1 MSPSSTVMLPG
12 PTCFQPVRSLP
23 LKSGFQAGGCDCAA
37 ANASRAEAAASVSIV
52 ADLRGFMA
60 SCSSQIRLSRGA
72 HHGRLRPYRANSEL
86 QIVKIV
92 VTDFNVIEGGLG
104 LVVFDEIMFDAGFFG
119 LREDALPIN
128 GPLPDIGEAP
138 ANFHRRAGG
147 ALVAVRGVRVFDP
160 VFYVDQRETAGIFLE
175 IGQRILAGDVDPAEI
190 QLHGD
195 ELGIRFGEEE
205 IVRKF
210 SAERRG
216 GIEFE

>member
-12 PTCFQPVRSLP
+12 PTCFQPARSLP

-72 HHGRLRPYRANSEL
+72 RHGRLHPYRANSEL

-104 LVVFDEIMFDAGFFG
+104 LVIFDKIMFDAGFFG
-119 LREDALPIN
+119 MREDALPIN
-128 GPLPDIGEAP
+128 GTLPDVSEAP

-147 ALVAVRGVRVFDP
+147 TLVSVRGVGVLDP
-160 VFYVDQRETAGIFLE
+160 VFYVNEREATGVLIE
-175 IGQRILAGDVDPAEI
+175 IG
-190 QLHGD
+190 
-195 ELGIRFGEEE
+195 
-205 IVRKF
+205 
-210 SAERRG
+210 
-216 GIEFE
+216 